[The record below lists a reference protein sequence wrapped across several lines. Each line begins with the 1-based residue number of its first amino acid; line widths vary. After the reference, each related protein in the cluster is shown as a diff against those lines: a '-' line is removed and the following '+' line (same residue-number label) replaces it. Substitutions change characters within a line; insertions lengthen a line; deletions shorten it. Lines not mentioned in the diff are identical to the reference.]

1 LLQVAQLEGVLEK
14 RMATD
19 AQRLIDTLYDSGQSR
34 ALKYAMR
41 LTRNREDAEDLVQEA
56 MFRACRAIKR
66 SADIAAPEA
75 WLCLTVRR
83 LFLDSCRRAGRRP
96 NTVSLHG
103 MMEDNPGYEPAGHE
117 LNPEQQ
123 LLTESFS
130 PQMESA
136 MQALSPEDREI
147 LLGVATAGKNGTAY
161 SSKKDFNKA
170 RRSFLAAMAQNQR
183 REVI

>member
-1 LLQVAQLEGVLEK
+1 
-14 RMATD
+14 MATD
-19 AQRLIDTLYDSGQSR
+19 TQKLIATLYESGQSR

-56 MFRACRAIKR
+56 LFRACRAIKR

-83 LFLDSCRRAGRRP
+83 LFLDSCRRKGRRP
-96 NTVSLHG
+96 NTVSLHA
-103 MMEDNPGYEPAGHE
+103 MIEDNPAIEPSGDD

-130 PQMESA
+130 PQYER
-136 MQALSPEDREI
+136 ALASLTEEDREV
-147 LLGVATAGKNGTAY
+147 LLGVVSNGEHGAVEPT
-161 SSKKDFNKA
+161 KKQINRA
-170 RRSFLAAMAQNQR
+170 RRSFIQQLANGR
-183 REVI
+183 TRSEVVA